1 MDYKIIFG
9 YIAVILSFIGI
20 LPYFINIFKNK
31 TKPHAFSWLTWG
43 IAGGIVFFAQ
53 IFKHAGPGAYATGL
67 GTLICFI
74 IFFIALKKGQRQF
87 STFDWSSLLVS
98 LLAII
103 LWIFTNDPTLSVIL
117 VTLNDM
123 VGFLPSIRKGYYF
136 PFEETATTYSLAS
149 IKWIFAI
156 IALQNYSL
164 ASWLYPASLIITNG
178 AFTGMLLIRRKQ
190 LNQSFGK

>member
-1 MDYKIIFG
+1 MNYKIIFS
-9 YIAVILSFIGI
+9 YIAIIFSFVGV
-20 LPYFINIFKNK
+20 LPYFINIFKGK

-53 IFKHAGPGAYATGL
+53 IFKHAGSGAYVTGL
-67 GTLICFI
+67 GSLVCFI

-87 STFDWSSLLVS
+87 STFDWTSLLVS

-123 VGFLPSIRKGYYF
+123 VGFFPSIRKGYYL
-136 PFEETATTYSLAS
+136 PFEETATTYGFAS

-156 IALQNYSL
+156 IGLQTYSV
-164 ASWLYPASLIITNG
+164 ATWLYPASLIFTNG
-178 AFTGMLLIRRKQ
+178 AFTIMLLVRRKQ
-190 LNQSFGK
+190 LKK